1 MLCKNISYLKDELRP
16 LNSLM
21 FDVSVGKLQIKL
33 IHILCFSGTMYPIMQ
48 FWDYLQ
54 KIAFFSDLTTNTP

>member
-33 IHILCFSGTMYPIMQ
+33 IHSCAFLFWNNVPNYAVLGLSAKDCIL
-48 FWDYLQ
+48 
-54 KIAFFSDLTTNTP
+54 FFPRRK